1 MKIATKHL
9 ENDKTVS
16 MSEKM
21 DPEEMDLDIGV
32 MHFPGS
38 LVLTVDAT
46 RSGHDLTVGVHVEG
60 PCELTCSL
68 CLEEFNN
75 VFEKDFTLHYD
86 IKGLES
92 VVIDPDVRDEIIMEN
107 PVRILCR
114 QDCRGLCPF
123 CGANL
128 NHEKCNCKETE

>member
-1 MKIATKHL
+1 MKILIKNL
-9 ENDKTVS
+9 ENDKPVS
-16 MSEKM
+16 FSEKI
-21 DPEEMDLDIGV
+21 DPEEFDLDIGV
-32 MHFPGS
+32 MHFPDA
-38 LVLTVDAT
+38 LVLTVDAI
-46 RSGHDLTVGVHVEG
+46 RMGNDLTVSAHVEG
-60 PCELTCSL
+60 ARELTCSL

-86 IKGLES
+86 IKGLDS
-92 VVIDPDVRDEIIMEN
+92 VVIDQDVRDEIILEN